1 MFAIVPVK
9 YLNIE
14 NQEFNQRRAIWWI
27 LTKLTSALNFL
38 VLATELKLLIFK
50 ISARTFLKNLSFR
63 KELKLFATSYK
74 YMYNNNLR
82 TKRNSEPWFFD
93 SFSSRKKNGKMK
105 ILAQFSIFIR
115 IIILNIGVKKENNQ
129 FINNKKNQKLLREY
143 NLRTRVFP

>member
-1 MFAIVPVK
+1 M
-9 YLNIE
+9 
-14 NQEFNQRRAIWWI
+14 RAIWWI

-63 KELKLFATSYK
+63 KEFKLFATIYK
-74 YMYNNNLR
+74 YMYYNNLR

-105 ILAQFSIFIR
+105 ILAEFGIFIR
-115 IIILNIGVKKENNQ
+115 IIILNIGGKKANTQLYNCTLKH
-129 FINNKKNQKLLREY
+129 FHYFWGNKFNVLQSDHRTLLCALFSYR
-143 NLRTRVFP
+143 